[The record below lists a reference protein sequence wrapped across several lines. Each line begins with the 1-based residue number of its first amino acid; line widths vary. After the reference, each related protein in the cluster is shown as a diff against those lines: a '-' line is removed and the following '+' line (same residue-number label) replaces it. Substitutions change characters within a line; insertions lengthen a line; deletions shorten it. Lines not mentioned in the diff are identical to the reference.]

1 MTDREKVIEGLE
13 MSFRY
18 SNVDESNTLVPQQ
31 LVLDALAL
39 LKAQEPRVMTSEE
52 AASSKFGYLENDMY
66 TYMPVFIYPG
76 WGGLKHNVHMRAY
89 VGCEALDMPITEY
102 GKTWRCWTSRPTDE
116 QREKV
121 KWE

>member
-1 MTDREKVIEGLE
+1 MCKWNLSKDRCKNEVKLSVNHWL
-13 MSFRY
+13 
-18 SNVDESNTLVPQQ
+18 Q
-31 LVLDALAL
+31 
-39 LKAQEPRVMTSEE
+39 AQEPRVMTSEE

-102 GKTWRCWTSRPTDE
+102 GKTWRCWTSRPTEE
-116 QREKV
+116 QMEAIPWRS
-121 KWE
+121 